1 MSQKYFTLIIYL
13 TQHIYT
19 TTYIMSASH
28 PCLDKIKMK
37 EDKPPPLYDAATK
50 SAGSK
55 KNKKDRKI
63 KQGKSHCKCD
73 DCSRNRTVIRWKDSD
88 NKEGDITIIG
98 SVRNALACFINTIV
112 CLLCCPCICCATCC
126 CCACMALA

>member
-1 MSQKYFTLIIYL
+1 MPL
-13 TQHIYT
+13 
-19 TTYIMSASH
+19 AH

-37 EDKPPPLYDAATK
+37 EDKPPPSYDAAIK
-50 SAGSK
+50 SGGSK
-55 KNKKDRKI
+55 KKKNRKI
-63 KQGKSHCKCD
+63 KKGKSHCKCE
-73 DCSRNRTVIRWKDSD
+73 DCSRNRTVIRWKMEEED
-88 NKEGDITIIG
+88 KEEITIIG